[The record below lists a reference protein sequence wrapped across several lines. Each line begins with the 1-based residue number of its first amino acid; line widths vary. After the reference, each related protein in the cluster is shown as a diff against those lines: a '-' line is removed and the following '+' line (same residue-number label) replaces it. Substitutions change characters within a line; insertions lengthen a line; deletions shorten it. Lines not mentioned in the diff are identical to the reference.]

1 MRRPE
6 TFDLNLDP
14 PFCAGVASRPAITQN
29 GGSRLKLRRGLAQ
42 PVPGAAG
49 TSTGL
54 LAKQAHRSETRH

>member
-6 TFDLNLDP
+6 TFDLSLDP
-14 PFCAGVASRPAITQN
+14 PFCAGVASRPAITEN
-29 GGSRLKLRRGLAQ
+29 GGTRLKLRRGLAQ

-54 LAKQAHRSETRH
+54 WGEQAKRSGARH

>member
-1 MRRPE
+1 MKAPGLHHSFPARP
-6 TFDLNLDP
+6 DDP
-14 PFCAGVASRPAITQN
+14 DERLAITQN

-54 LAKQAHRSETRH
+54 WGEKAQHLGTRH